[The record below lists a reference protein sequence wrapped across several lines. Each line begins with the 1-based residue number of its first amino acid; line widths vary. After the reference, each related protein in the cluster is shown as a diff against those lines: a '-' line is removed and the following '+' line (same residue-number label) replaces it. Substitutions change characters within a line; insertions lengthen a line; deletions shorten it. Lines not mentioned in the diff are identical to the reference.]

1 MDFEKRQTVFLIAA
15 AAGLLALTLLC
26 GIGIRIYRHS
36 RPITVDAALVS
47 SIELEREVWDTNAGV
62 FRREPALLASREEI
76 DAFCAWWNRMDAHRI
91 SPYVNLSGERWFLLF
106 RFQDGTQPAYLR
118 AAVREDSVRAHQQNY
133 RYAAGAFPIA
143 ALWER
148 IQSGEPLPAP
158 PQMQESRISVLWF
171 LPAATA
177 AACAACLALRRRKKR
192 RRR

>member
-1 MDFEKRQTVFLIAA
+1 MHYFDNAA
-15 AAGLLALTLLC
+15 TTRVYPEASLRAAHAMNQLYGN
-26 GIGIRIYRHS
+26 
-36 RPITVDAALVS
+36 PS
-47 SIELEREVWDTNAGV
+47 SLHKMV

-158 PQMQESRISVLWF
+158 PQTQESRISVLWF